1 MARRKLKQ
9 KCLTGVSLQCLL
21 LTSDRITLGLLQVSL
36 VSNGMIF
43 TTASFFEHM
52 GRWLDTI
59 MAKLLSYHFFF
70 EALFTHLFPYRLCPS
85 CSRYLHPHINVQQN
99 CLFSL
104 LPVLKNVD
112 ACQCATT
119 SSVHYVQQSVWYAP
133 LTRMLKP
140 DPYEVVSVP

>member
-1 MARRKLKQ
+1 MHQPPSITNNTHACRHAHTHSRKRTRKHHHMARRKLKQ

-52 GRWLDTI
+52 GRWLDNIT
-59 MAKLLSYHFFF
+59 AKLLSYHFFF

-85 CSRYLHPHINVQQN
+85 CSRYLHPHINVQ
-99 CLFSL
+99 
-104 LPVLKNVD
+104 
-112 ACQCATT
+112 
-119 SSVHYVQQSVWYAP
+119 
-133 LTRMLKP
+133 
-140 DPYEVVSVP
+140 